1 MHHVYQQLI
10 NEEGTPIRE
19 IERERERGGDCR
31 DRNSV
36 DPIKAHDTF
45 YNLIN
50 K

>member
-1 MHHVYQQLI
+1 MKKEGQL
-10 NEEGTPIRE
+10 
-19 IERERERGGDCR
+19 ERERERENGGGDCR

-50 K
+50 KYM

>member
-1 MHHVYQQLI
+1 MKKEGQL
-10 NEEGTPIRE
+10 
-19 IERERERGGDCR
+19 ERERERENGGDCR

-50 K
+50 KLHVIYY